1 MKNIDGKKI
10 ADGILEDLKEEIKN
24 MSFELCLG
32 VVLVGDDPAS
42 LLYVQKKEESADKIG
57 IEIKKYILSKDSSE
71 EEILEIVNFLNQDKQ
86 VNGILVQMPL
96 PKHVSS
102 DKIIQAINPKKDV
115 DGFLLKSKFDSP
127 FVLAI
132 QKAINATGEDLN
144 NKKIIALVNSDA
156 FGKIVK
162 RIIKA
167 DYLIG
172 FIKDYINDLKK
183 ADVIITALGQPNIIK
198 SSMIKQNV
206 ILIDGGISKKNGRIV
221 GDVDKK
227 SVKEKAKWLSPVP
240 GGIGPMTIAFLL
252 KNVVLSIK

>member
-32 VVLVGDDPAS
+32 VILVGDDPAS
-42 LLYVQKKEESADKIG
+42 RLYVQKKEESADKIG

>member
-71 EEILEIVNFLNQDKQ
+71 EEILEIVNFLNQDEQ

-132 QKAINATGEDLN
+132 QKAINATGEDLR

>member
-71 EEILEIVNFLNQDKQ
+71 EEILEIVNFLNQDEQ

-172 FIKDYINDLKK
+172 FTKDYINDLKK

>member
-1 MKNIDGKKI
+1 
-10 ADGILEDLKEEIKN
+10 
-24 MSFELCLG
+24 
-32 VVLVGDDPAS
+32 
-42 LLYVQKKEESADKIG
+42 
-57 IEIKKYILSKDSSE
+57 
-71 EEILEIVNFLNQDKQ
+71 
-86 VNGILVQMPL
+86 MPL

>member
-32 VVLVGDDPAS
+32 VILVGDDPAS
-42 LLYVQKKEESADKIG
+42 HLYVQKKEESADKIG

-71 EEILEIVNFLNQDKQ
+71 EEILEIVNFLNQDEQ

>member
-71 EEILEIVNFLNQDKQ
+71 EEILEIVNFLNQDEQ

-132 QKAINATGEDLN
+132 QKAINATGEDLI

>member
-71 EEILEIVNFLNQDKQ
+71 EEILEIVNFLNQDEQ